1 MKEIRNIL
9 TLLRNC
15 LYGSEEM
22 KLAAI
27 QESTLPTLLS
37 LWPWLLTCVDV
48 LHAALHFLCVLTAN
62 CPSACTACCS
72 VVHSRT
78 PTCQSGARGSFTAG
92 LFQHLV
98 RICSQ
103 SRNNSQHLAF
113 NVLSNLSLCQEARS
127 MLQKGNFLN
136 QFAKVPLPRPGQAP
150 HPTLQCWL
158 WLLVMLSYSEDG
170 RQLVLRASGSLDVL
184 LDLEERLKP
193 AKDCVAGKHSLKR
206 VPLPPITTLIL
217 HNLCFCQAAK
227 AHILASERYISL
239 LIRWLDSD
247 ERTQRTAGA
256 SALWALLHHS
266 QKAKV
271 SIKNPRMK
279 AKVESALLTVK
290 NEAHAEQS
298 ALEEHFFRSLKN
310 ISALLN
316 S

>member
-1 MKEIRNIL
+1 M
-9 TLLRNC
+9 
-15 LYGSEEM
+15 
-22 KLAAI
+22 
-27 QESTLPTLLS
+27 LLS
-37 LWPWLLTCVDV
+37 LWPWLLTSVDV
-48 LHAALHFLCVLTAN
+48 LHAALHLLCVLTAN

-72 VVHSRT
+72 VVHNRT
-78 PTCQSGARGSFTAG
+78 PTCQSGARGSSTTG
-92 LFQHLV
+92 LLQHLV

-103 SRNNSQHLAF
+103 SRNNSQRLAF

-136 QFAKVPLPRPGQAP
+136 QFSKVPPARPGQAP
-150 HPTLQCWL
+150 HPTLQSWL
-158 WLLVMLSYSEDG
+158 CLLVMLSYSEDG
-170 RQLVLRASGSLDVL
+170 RQMVLRASGSLDVL

-193 AKDCVAGKHSLKR
+193 AKDYMEGKHSLKE

-227 AHILASERYISL
+227 SHILASERYISL
-239 LIRWLDSD
+239 LIRWLESN
-247 ERTQRTAGA
+247 ERAQRTAGA

-279 AKVESALLTVK
+279 AKVDFALRTAKKEATV
-290 NEAHAEQS
+290 EQS
-298 ALEEHFFRSLKN
+298 LLKEHFFRSLKN

-316 S
+316 G